1 MKSLYSY
8 YRKFENINIWIGERV
23 SAFIG
28 ALGILIL
35 GMILLQIFLRVF
47 FKFTFSWVFELVS
60 IFAVYA
66 AFFGAS
72 LLILKDKFAKVEV
85 LVEIMPMFLQKIFI
99 MLEIMT
105 KIIMG
110 ISVLIGSIDYM
121 NILKNYQ
128 MTNFQIST
136 RMFAYP
142 VAFFSLVLIWNG
154 FISLLKYIVLEKGR
168 TK

>member
-8 YRKFENINIWIGERV
+8 YRKLKNINIWIGERI
-23 SAFIG
+23 SELIG
-28 ALGILIL
+28 SLGFLIL
-35 GMILLQIFLRVF
+35 CTILLQIFLRVF
-47 FKFTFSWVFELVS
+47 FKFTFPWVFEVVS

-85 LVEIMPMFLQKIFI
+85 LVEIMPMFLQKIFL

-110 ISVLIGSIDYM
+110 ISVLIGSINYM
-121 NILKNYQ
+121 DVLKNYQ
-128 MTNFQIST
+128 MTNFPIST

-142 VAFFSLVLIWNG
+142 IAFFSLVLIWNG
-154 FISLLKYIVLEKGR
+154 FLSLLNYIVLEKER
-168 TK
+168 AK

>member
-1 MKSLYSY
+1 MKLFYSY
-8 YRKFENINIWIGERV
+8 YRKLKNINIWIGERI
-23 SAFIG
+23 SELIG

-35 GMILLQIFLRVF
+35 CTILLQIGLRVF
-47 FKFTFSWVFELVS
+47 FKFTFPWVFELVS

-72 LLILKDKFAKVEV
+72 LLMLKNKSAKVEV
-85 LVEIMPMFLQKIFI
+85 LVEIMPKFLQKIFL

-110 ISVLIGSIDYM
+110 ISVLIGSINYM
-121 NILKNYQ
+121 GILKNYQ
-128 MTNFQIST
+128 MTNFPIST

-142 VAFFSLVLIWNG
+142 IAFFSLVLIWNG
-154 FISLLKYIVLEKGR
+154 FLSLLNYIVLEKER
-168 TK
+168 AK

>member
-1 MKSLYSY
+1 MKSFYSY
-8 YRKFENINIWIGERV
+8 YRKFENINIWIGERI
-23 SAFIG
+23 SELIG

-35 GMILLQIFLRVF
+35 STILLQIGLRVF
-47 FKFTFSWVFELVS
+47 FKFTFPWVFELVS

-72 LLILKDKFAKVEV
+72 LLILKNRSAKVEV
-85 LVEIMPMFLQKIFI
+85 LVGIMPMFLQKTFL

-110 ISVLIGSIDYM
+110 ISFLIGSIDYM

-128 MTNFQIST
+128 MTNFPIST

-142 VAFFSLVLIWNG
+142 IAFFSLALIWNG
-154 FISLLKYIVLEKGR
+154 FISLLNYIVLEKER